1 MEDVKLPWTL
11 SRDNG
16 GIVMPEERLSWPKT
30 IGLGG
35 QHVVAMFGATFIVPV
50 ITGFPPATTLFFSGI
65 GTILFLLIT
74 GNRLPSYLGSSFA
87 FIVPIGVAMSSHG
100 EGVALG
106 GIVLAGA
113 CLLIVGA
120 IAHFAG
126 TRWINVLMP
135 PVVAGTVVALIG
147 FNLAPA
153 ARDNFAA
160 SPVIALIT
168 LGAIILITVLGRG
181 MVRRLSILIGVVVGY
196 VAAAIMGEVDWSAVG
211 DAAIVGLPEFHTPV
225 FDPMAIPIYLMFLPV
240 VLPLLAENIG
250 HVKGVGQLIGR
261 DIDKLTGRALM
272 ADGLAT
278 MVAGS
283 GGGSGTTTYGENIG
297 VMSATRVAST
307 AAYWVA
313 AFTAILL
320 GLSPM
325 VGAIIA
331 AVPAGVLGGVTT
343 ALYGLIGII
352 GIRMFVENNV
362 DFSKP
367 KNQFTAGIGL
377 VVAIAPFA
385 LNIGEMEFGGIVLG
399 TVATL
404 VVFHVMN
411 LLDRE
416 TVRGT
421 VSVENQEAAEV
432 PPPIE
437 S

>member
-1 MEDVKLPWTL
+1 MSLPW
-11 SRDNG
+11 RYRHNDG
-16 GIVMPEERLSWPKT
+16 DGIVLPEERLNWAKT

-74 GNRLPSYLGSSFA
+74 NNRMPSYLGSSFA
-87 FIVPIGVAMSSHG
+87 FLVPISVAMTADKG
-100 EGVALG
+100 GIGVALG
-106 GIVLAGA
+106 GIIVVGA
-113 CLLIVGA
+113 TVILVGA
-120 IAHFAG
+120 IVHFAG
-126 TRWINVLMP
+126 AIWIQMLMP

-160 SPVIALIT
+160 SPWIALAT
-168 LGAIILITVLGRG
+168 LSIIILVTVLGRG
-181 MVRRLSILIGVVVGY
+181 MVRRLSILIGVIAGY
-196 VAAAIMGEVDWSAVG
+196 IIAAFAGEVDWSAVA
-211 DAAIVGLPEFHTPV
+211 DKPLIGLPEFHTPT
-225 FDPMAIPIYLMFLPV
+225 FSIDALPLYLMFLPV

-261 DIDKLTGRALM
+261 DLDHLTGRALM

-278 MVAGS
+278 VIAGS
-283 GGGSGTTTYGENIG
+283 GGGSATTTYGENIG
-297 VMSATRVAST
+297 VMSATKVTST

-313 AFTAILL
+313 AIVAILL

-352 GIRMFVENNV
+352 GIRMYVENGV

-377 VVAIAPFA
+377 IVAIAPFA
-385 LNIGEMEFGGIVLG
+385 MQLGDMEFSGIVLG

-404 VVFHVMN
+404 VVYHVMN
-411 LLDRE
+411 LLDFSDRD
-416 TVRGT
+416 
-421 VSVENQEAAEV
+421 
-432 PPPIE
+432 
-437 S
+437 